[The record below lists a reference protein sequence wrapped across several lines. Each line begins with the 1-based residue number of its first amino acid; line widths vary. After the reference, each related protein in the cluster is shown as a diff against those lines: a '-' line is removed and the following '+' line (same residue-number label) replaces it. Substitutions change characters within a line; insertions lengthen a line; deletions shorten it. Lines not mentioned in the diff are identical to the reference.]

1 MPIFPHRQC
10 FHRPGPGQTAPMK
23 LAFIPVSILG
33 GLLAGLIG
41 QKVFDA
47 IWGKVDEQEPP
58 QPDHRE
64 VSLAKLAI
72 ALIIEGAIFRLVKG
86 LFDHAARRG
95 FARMTGAWPGEEQPD
110 RA

>member
-1 MPIFPHRQC
+1 M
-10 FHRPGPGQTAPMK
+10 APMK
-23 LAFIPVSILG
+23 LVFIPISVLG
-33 GLLAGLIG
+33 GLLAGFLG

-47 IWGKVDEQEPP
+47 IWGKVDDREPP
-58 QPDHRE
+58 QPEHRE
-64 VSLAKLAI
+64 ISVAKLAI
-72 ALIIEGAIFRLVKG
+72 ALVIEGAIFRLIKG

>member
-1 MPIFPHRQC
+1 MKVAFVPI
-10 FHRPGPGQTAPMK
+10 
-23 LAFIPVSILG
+23 SILG

-41 QKVFDA
+41 QKVFDV
-47 IWGKVDEQEPP
+47 IWGKVDEQEAP
-58 QPDHRE
+58 QPEHRE

-95 FARMTGAWPGEEQPD
+95 FERMTGAWPGEESPEK
-110 RA
+110 A

>member
-1 MPIFPHRQC
+1 M
-10 FHRPGPGQTAPMK
+10 GMK
-23 LAFIPVSILG
+23 IAFIPVSILG
-33 GLLAGLIG
+33 GLLAGFLG

-47 IWGKVDEQEPP
+47 IWGKVDEREPP

-64 VSLAKLAI
+64 VSVAKLAL
-72 ALIIEGAIFRLVKG
+72 ALVIEGAIFRLVKG

-95 FARMTGAWPGEEQPD
+95 FARMTGEWPGEEEPE

>member
-1 MPIFPHRQC
+1 
-10 FHRPGPGQTAPMK
+10 MK
-23 LAFIPVSILG
+23 VVFIPISVLG
-33 GLLAGLIG
+33 ALLAGFLG

-47 IWGKVDEQEPP
+47 IWGKVDDQEPP
-58 QPDHRE
+58 QPEHRE

-72 ALIIEGAIFRLVKG
+72 ALVIEGAIFRLVKG

>member
-1 MPIFPHRQC
+1 MKVAFVPIS
-10 FHRPGPGQTAPMK
+10 
-23 LAFIPVSILG
+23 LLG
-33 GLLAGLIG
+33 GLLAGLLG
-41 QKVFDA
+41 QKIFDA
-47 IWGKVDEQEPP
+47 IWGRVAEQEPP
-58 QPDHRE
+58 QPEHRE
-64 VSLAKLAI
+64 VRLAKLAV

>member
-1 MPIFPHRQC
+1 MSIFPHRQC
-10 FHRPGPGQTAPMK
+10 FHRPGHGQMGSMK

-47 IWGKVDEQEPP
+47 IWAKVDEQEPP

>member
-1 MPIFPHRQC
+1 
-10 FHRPGPGQTAPMK
+10 MK
-23 LAFIPVSILG
+23 LAFIPVSVLG
-33 GLLAGLIG
+33 GILAGFIG
-41 QKVFDA
+41 QKAFDA
-47 IWGKVDEQEPP
+47 IWGKVDAQEPP
-58 QPDHRE
+58 QPEHRE

-72 ALIIEGAIFRLVKG
+72 ALLIEGAIFRLVKG

>member
-1 MPIFPHRQC
+1 
-10 FHRPGPGQTAPMK
+10 MK

-41 QKVFDA
+41 QKVFNA

-64 VSLAKLAI
+64 VSLPKLAI
-72 ALIIEGAIFRLVKG
+72 ALMIEGAILRLVKG

-95 FARMTGAWPGEEQPD
+95 FARMMGAWPGEESPEK
-110 RA
+110 A